1 MTPLAVAAEIEVAV
15 VDTPDPVVVGG
26 QLSYTVTVTNHG
38 PSPATN
44 VRLSAL
50 WNGPFNVDATSPS
63 GTCELT
69 PLLFCTFGTLAS
81 GATATLGI
89 VGTPGAIGLL
99 GGSFTI
105 QSDEADPVPA
115 NNAVAVNTAVVGG
128 PSSFIVVNTNDAGA
142 GSLRQAILNANAS
155 AGADIISFAIPG
167 AGPFTITPASA
178 LPTITNPVV
187 IDGTTQPGFTGTP
200 IVELSGASAGGGN
213 GLTISA
219 GGSTVRGLAINRFGA
234 AGINLNSGS
243 GNVVEGNYLGTN
255 VAGTSALGNNQ
266 GISIF
271 SPSTNNTIG
280 GTTAAA
286 RNVISGNSN
295 RGISISGGSGNFVI
309 GNYIGTNA
317 AGTGAL
323 GNGATGNSAGVGID
337 TSNNTVTGN
346 LISGNFGLGINILS
360 TTATGN
366 TIRGNLIGTN
376 AAGTLAL
383 ANTAGG
389 INVNGPSNIIGGT
402 TAADRNVISGNTGLG
417 INILSSATGTTVIGN
432 FIGTNSAGSAAV
444 PNASGGVRLGTS
456 NNVVGGLTAAARNVI
471 SGNGVPGS
479 GVYAFGVG
487 VFDTITGNQIQGNF
501 IGLNASGTAAIA
513 NTGIG
518 VQIGTAASA
527 TLVGGT
533 AAGAGNV
540 ISGNGFGNPVTG
552 NDTGLSMFQ
561 TTGNTVQGNFIG
573 TNEVGTASIPNRG
586 GGITIIESSGNTVGG
601 SVVEARNVISG
612 NQRYGVGVFINS
624 PGNVIA
630 GNWIGSSATGSPLG
644 NQNDGVVIDS
654 SNNTVGG
661 TAAAGN
667 RIVSNGTNGVTITNG
682 TGNDIRA
689 NAIANNGGLGINL
702 GERRR
707 HRQRHGRRRQRRATG
722 ARTSRSCSAV
732 PAASQGTL
740 NSTPNTTFRIEFF
753 GNTACDASGNGEGA
767 TFLGTTEV
775 ITDGTGNATI
785 PLFTAA
791 AGQFVTATATDS
803 SNNTSEFSACV
814 TDGRA
819 PEITLTA
826 TDADAAELGGNTG
839 TIVVTRTGPT
849 TLDRDVAISLDGT
862 SFHQV
867 DYTISSPTLVT
878 SAPGGF
884 TVRILAGQTT
894 AAVTLTPIFSPLVE
908 GSETAVFSAEGSTA
922 TVTIADEPA
931 VTLTAPDPDA
941 SELGAN
947 TATISVSRTVAAG
960 YDRDVAVSLD
970 GTSFHLIDY
979 TISSPTL
986 VTSAPGGF
994 TVRIPAGQTTATVTV
1009 TPIVSAEVEG
1019 PETAIFSAEGSSAT
1033 VTIVDQFAP
1042 LALTVTN
1049 TNDAG
1054 AGSLRAAI
1062 LAANANAG
1070 VTDIIGFNIPGLGPH
1085 SIALTSLLPVINDPV
1100 IIDGTT
1106 EPDFAGVPIVE
1117 LVGTAIA
1124 GGTAYGLRL
1133 DAGGSTVRGLV
1144 INRFSLTGI
1153 QIVTGGGNT
1162 IAGSYIGTDTGGT
1175 LARANG
1181 TGIIVS
1187 GSVGNT
1193 IGGTS
1198 LAQRT

>member
-1 MTPLAVAAEIEVAV
+1 MSV

-26 QLSYTVTVTNHG
+26 QLSYTVTVTNNG

-44 VRLSAL
+44 VRLNAL
-50 WNGPFNVDATSPS
+50 WNGPFNVDATSPA

-69 PLLFCTFGTLAS
+69 PLLVCTFGTLAS

-128 PSSFIVVNTNDAGA
+128 PSSFIVINTNDAGA

-219 GGSTVRGLAINRFGA
+219 GGSTVRGLVINRFGA

-255 VAGTSALGNNQ
+255 VAGTSALGNNL
-266 GISIF
+266 GINIF

-286 RNVISGNSN
+286 RNVIAGNGG

-383 ANTAGG
+383 ANTAAG

-402 TAADRNVISGNTGLG
+402 TTADRNVISGNNGNG
-417 INILSSATGTTVIGN
+417 INILSSATGTTVLGN
-432 FIGTNSAGSAAV
+432 FIGTNSTGSAAV
-444 PNASGGVRLGTS
+444 PNTSGGVNLGTS

-487 VFDTITGNQIQGNF
+487 VFGTITGNQIQGNF

-573 TNEVGTASIPNRG
+573 TNETGTASIPNRG

-612 NQRYGVGVFINS
+612 NQQYGVGVFINS

-644 NQNDGVVIDS
+644 NQTDGVVIDS

-667 RIVSNGTNGVTITNG
+667 RIVSNGTNGVTINNG

-689 NAIANNGGLGINL
+689 NAIANNGGLGIDL

-707 HRQRHGRRRQRRATG
+707 HRQRRGRRRYGRQRPAELPGPDCGVAGGVDRARSTARRTRRSGSSSSATPRATRPATARARHSSAHGRRHDRRHRQRHDSALHRGRRPVRHRDGHRPVEQHVGVLRVRADGGG
-722 ARTSRSCSAV
+722 ARHHAHRHGRGRRGAWRQHGDGHRHAHGCDNARSRRRGLARWHPV
-732 PAASQGTL
+732 PPGRLHHQQ
-740 NSTPNTTFRIEFF
+740 P
-753 GNTACDASGNGEGA
+753 DARDVGA
-767 TFLGTTEV
+767 RRLHGPHPRRPD
-775 ITDGTGNATI
+775 DGDRD
-785 PLFTAA
+785 L
-791 AGQFVTATATDS
+791 
-803 SNNTSEFSACV
+803 
-814 TDGRA
+814 
-819 PEITLTA
+819 
-826 TDADAAELGGNTG
+826 DADLQSLG
-839 TIVVTRTGPT
+839 R
-849 TLDRDVAISLDGT
+849 RS
-862 SFHQV
+862 
-867 DYTISSPTLVT
+867 
-878 SAPGGF
+878 
-884 TVRILAGQTT
+884 
-894 AAVTLTPIFSPLVE
+894 
-908 GSETAVFSAEGSTA
+908 
-922 TVTIADEPA
+922 
-931 VTLTAPDPDA
+931 
-941 SELGAN
+941 
-947 TATISVSRTVAAG
+947 
-960 YDRDVAVSLD
+960 
-970 GTSFHLIDY
+970 
-979 TISSPTL
+979 
-986 VTSAPGGF
+986 
-994 TVRIPAGQTTATVTV
+994 
-1009 TPIVSAEVEG
+1009 
-1019 PETAIFSAEGSSAT
+1019 
-1033 VTIVDQFAP
+1033 
-1042 LALTVTN
+1042 
-1049 TNDAG
+1049 
-1054 AGSLRAAI
+1054 
-1062 LAANANAG
+1062 
-1070 VTDIIGFNIPGLGPH
+1070 
-1085 SIALTSLLPVINDPV
+1085 
-1100 IIDGTT
+1100 
-1106 EPDFAGVPIVE
+1106 
-1117 LVGTAIA
+1117 
-1124 GGTAYGLRL
+1124 
-1133 DAGGSTVRGLV
+1133 
-1144 INRFSLTGI
+1144 
-1153 QIVTGGGNT
+1153 
-1162 IAGSYIGTDTGGT
+1162 
-1175 LARANG
+1175 
-1181 TGIIVS
+1181 
-1187 GSVGNT
+1187 
-1193 IGGTS
+1193 
-1198 LAQRT
+1198 

>member
-15 VDTPDPVVVGG
+15 VDTPDSVVVGG

-187 IDGTTQPGFTGTP
+187 IDGTTQPGFAGTP

-219 GGSTVRGLAINRFGA
+219 GGSTVRGLVINRFGA

-255 VAGTSALGNNQ
+255 VAGTSALGNNL
-266 GISIF
+266 GINIF

-286 RNVISGNSN
+286 RNVISGNGN

-383 ANTAGG
+383 ANTAAG

-402 TAADRNVISGNTGLG
+402 TAADRNVISGNTGNG
-417 INILSSATGTTVIGN
+417 INILSSATGTTVLGN

-444 PNASGGVRLGTS
+444 PNASGGVNLGTS
-456 NNVVGGLTAAARNVI
+456 NNVVGGVTAAARNVI

-487 VFDTITGNQIQGNF
+487 VFGTITGNQIQGNF

-573 TNEVGTASIPNRG
+573 TNEAGTASIPNRG

-667 RIVSNGTNGVTITNG
+667 RIVRTGPTASRSPTAPETTSARMRLPITAG
-682 TGNDIRA
+682 SASTWRA
-689 NAIANNGGLGINL
+689 TASPPTTWETPTAA
-702 GERRR
+702 
-707 HRQRHGRRRQRRATG
+707 ATG
-722 ARTSRSCSAV
+722 ARTSRSSRRL
-732 PAASQGTL
+732 PAACRGR
-740 NSTPNTTFRIEFF
+740 STASRTRRTDRVLRQRGVRCLRQWRRRNVPR
-753 GNTACDASGNGEGA
+753 CDGRHDRRHGQRHHPA
-767 TFLGTTEV
+767 LHRRC
-775 ITDGTGNATI
+775 
-785 PLFTAA
+785 
-791 AGQFVTATATDS
+791 GQFVTATATDS
-803 SNNTSEFSACV
+803 SNNTSEFSGCV
-814 TDGRA
+814 LTAGT

-862 SFHQV
+862 SFHQI

-908 GSETAVFSAEGSTA
+908 GPETAVFSAEGSTA

-931 VTLTAPDPDA
+931 VTLTATDPDA

-970 GTSFHLIDY
+970 GSSFHQIDY
-979 TISSPTL
+979 TISSPDTRD
-986 VTSAPGGF
+986 VGARWFHGPHPRWPGNGDRDRDADRQRRGRGARDRDLLGRGQLGNRDDRRP
-994 TVRIPAGQTTATVTV
+994 VRA
-1009 TPIVSAEVEG
+1009 
-1019 PETAIFSAEGSSAT
+1019 
-1033 VTIVDQFAP
+1033 
-1042 LALTVTN
+1042 
-1049 TNDAG
+1049 AG
-1054 AGSLRAAI
+1054 ARRDEHERRGGRVAPRRDPRGQRQRRRYRHHRVRHSGAGAA
-1062 LAANANAG
+1062 LDRPDVGAAR
-1070 VTDIIGFNIPGLGPH
+1070 H
-1085 SIALTSLLPVINDPV
+1085 
-1100 IIDGTT
+1100 
-1106 EPDFAGVPIVE
+1106 
-1117 LVGTAIA
+1117 
-1124 GGTAYGLRL
+1124 
-1133 DAGGSTVRGLV
+1133 
-1144 INRFSLTGI
+1144 
-1153 QIVTGGGNT
+1153 
-1162 IAGSYIGTDTGGT
+1162 
-1175 LARANG
+1175 
-1181 TGIIVS
+1181 
-1187 GSVGNT
+1187 
-1193 IGGTS
+1193 
-1198 LAQRT
+1198 QRSRDHRRHD

>member
-1 MTPLAVAAEIEVAV
+1 MTPIAAAAEIEVSV

-26 QLSYTVTVTNHG
+26 QLSYTVTVTNNG

-44 VRLSAL
+44 VSLSAL
-50 WNGPFNVDATSPS
+50 WNGPFNVDATGP
-63 GTCELT
+63 TAACELT
-69 PLLFCTFGTLAS
+69 PLLTCSFGTIAS
-81 GATATLGI
+81 GATVTLGI

-99 GGSFTI
+99 GSTFTV
-105 QSDEADPVPA
+105 QADEADPVPA
-115 NNAVAVNTAVVGG
+115 NNAVAVNTTVVGG
-128 PSSFIVVNTNDAGA
+128 PSSFLVTNTNDSGP

-219 GGSTVRGLAINRFGA
+219 GGSTVRGLVINRFGA

-243 GNVVEGNYLGTN
+243 GNLVEGNYLGTN

-286 RNVISGNSN
+286 RNLISGNGN
-295 RGISISGGSGNFVI
+295 RGISISDSGNFVI

-317 AGTGAL
+317 AGTDAL

-337 TSNNTVTGN
+337 GSNNTVRGN

-376 AAGTLAL
+376 ATGTLAL
-383 ANTAGG
+383 ANTVAG

-402 TAADRNVISGNTGLG
+402 TAADRNVISGNTGNG
-417 INILSSATGTTVIGN
+417 INILSSATGTTVLGN

-444 PNASGGVRLGTS
+444 PNATGGVNLGTS

-487 VFDTITGNQIQGNF
+487 VFGTITGNQIQGNF

-573 TNEVGTASIPNRG
+573 TNEAGAASIPNRG

-612 NQRYGVGVFINS
+612 NQRYGVGVFNNS

-667 RIVSNGTNGVTITNG
+667 RIVSNGTNGVTINNG

-689 NAIANNGGLGINL
+689 NAIASNGGLGIDLENNGVTANDL
-702 GERRR
+702 GDADGGGNG
-707 HRQRHGRRRQRRATG
+707 RQNFPVLAE
-722 ARTSRSCSAV
+722 
-732 PAASQGTL
+732 ASGGVTGTL
-740 NSTPNTTFRIEFF
+740 NSTPGTTFRIELFA
-753 GNTACDASGNGEGA
+753 NTACDASGNGEGA
-767 TFLGTTEV
+767 TFLGATAV
-775 ITDGTGNATI
+775 ATDGAGNATI
-785 PLFTAA
+785 PLFAAA
-791 AGQFVTATATDS
+791 AGQVVTATATDS
-803 SNNTSEFSACV
+803 SNNTSEFSTCV
-814 TDGRA
+814 QVAGGQRRA
-819 PEITLTA
+819 RHRHRDRFA
-826 TDADAAELGGNTG
+826 RSRDSRHAAEL
-839 TIVVTRTGPT
+839 
-849 TLDRDVAISLDGT
+849 LDHSHEQRSKPGDGR
-862 SFHQV
+862 Q
-867 DYTISSPTLVT
+867 DQLRLE
-878 SAPGGF
+878 PGGDH
-884 TVRILAGQTT
+884 RRGDALAGN
-894 AAVTLTPIFSPLVE
+894 LR
-908 GSETAVFSAEGSTA
+908 
-922 TVTIADEPA
+922 D
-931 VTLTAPDPDA
+931 DA
-941 SELGAN
+941 SSHVLVRHGRRRC
-947 TATISVSRTVAAG
+947 V
-960 YDRDVAVSLD
+960 RDGRNRRQAERHRPAHRHHDCS
-970 GTSFHLIDY
+970 
-979 TISSPTL
+979 
-986 VTSAPGGF
+986 GG
-994 TVRIPAGQTTATVTV
+994 RER
-1009 TPIVSAEVEG
+1009 SG
-1019 PETAIFSAEGSSAT
+1019 PREQCGRREYER
-1033 VTIVDQFAP
+1033 DW
-1042 LALTVTN
+1042 
-1049 TNDAG
+1049 
-1054 AGSLRAAI
+1054 R
-1062 LAANANAG
+1062 
-1070 VTDIIGFNIPGLGPH
+1070 
-1085 SIALTSLLPVINDPV
+1085 
-1100 IIDGTT
+1100 
-1106 EPDFAGVPIVE
+1106 IVE
-1117 LVGTAIA
+1117 LHRHKHQRRRRRIAPASHRERKRQCGDGPHHLCHPWRRRGAHNQPAIA
-1124 GGTAYGLRL
+1124 PPDDHGARHDRRHVADGMERRCAHRAERLQRRTDGERARHRRQQLDRAVARDQPLRYRGPGWKPRWLGCRAPWRRKPPGLDDVHRHESGRNGGAAQPRRRHPRREQFKQPDRRGVAFRQRPLR
-1133 DAGGSTVRGLV
+1133 
-1144 INRFSLTGI
+1144 
-1153 QIVTGGGNT
+1153 
-1162 IAGSYIGTDTGGT
+1162 
-1175 LARANG
+1175 
-1181 TGIIVS
+1181 
-1187 GSVGNT
+1187 
-1193 IGGTS
+1193 
-1198 LAQRT
+1198 